1 MAPPNRDRPGRTEA
15 FDRSQPT
22 QGAPDGSQDRRGR
35 LIIISGPSGAGK
47 STVVRRLLKQCP
59 LPLKL
64 SVSATTRPPRE
75 GEVLGRDYYFLS
87 EEEFARRREAG
98 DFLECKEVF
107 GLGRWYGTL
116 RQEVASGLAE
126 GKWVILEIDVQGAL
140 AVLDQA
146 EYDPI
151 TVFIHPGGMEEL
163 ERRLRARGTESEE
176 IVAARLET
184 AAREMRYMP
193 RYQYEVINGSVDGA
207 VAEICRILK
216 DQEETYPCS
225 KS

>member
-1 MAPPNRDRPGRTEA
+1 MAPSNRNRPGRPEA
-15 FDRSQPT
+15 FDRSRTSRRP
-22 QGAPDGSQDRRGR
+22 ADGSHDRRGR

-75 GEVLGRDYYFLS
+75 GEVDGRDYYFLS
-87 EEEFARRREAG
+87 EEEFARRRETG

-107 GLGRWYGTL
+107 GLGHWYGTL
-116 RQEVASGLAE
+116 RQEVASGLAD

-184 AAREMRYMP
+184 AAREMRSMP
-193 RYQYEVINGSVDGA
+193 RYEYEVVNGSVDDA
-207 VAEICRILK
+207 VDEICRILK
-216 DQEETYPCS
+216 AQEETRPCS